1 MWLSP
6 TSLTCVAPA
15 GLGGG
20 KDVRVALAGQQSA
33 DGNAAFS
40 YAPPIVVSASLIPA
54 AGGWLEVEMLGGGG
68 RPLSGLSRRDCDAVR
83 GNTTAR
89 TVTWNGDEDCGRA
102 AGHDVRLRFHMRS
115 TRLYAFQ
122 FTP

>member
-1 MWLSP
+1 MSPPEGGSFTTPPLTFSGRRLSLNVD
-6 TSLTCVAPA
+6 T
-15 GLGGG
+15 G
-20 KDVRVALAGQQSA
+20 
-33 DGNAAFS
+33 
-40 YAPPIVVSASLIPA
+40 
-54 AGGWLEVEMLGGGG
+54 AGGWLEVEMLGGGR

-102 AGHDVRLRFHMRS
+102 AGHVVRLRFHMRS